1 MFTDRFKFS
10 LKPNRWTRILK
21 SVREDGCD
29 LIDLAISNPSAAGF
43 AWDAGTLANAL
54 GNAEIARYSPSPRG
68 NANARQ
74 AVADFYKNTHHCAL
88 APEQIH
94 LTASTSEAYGWLLKL
109 LTNPGDN
116 ILMPTPSY
124 PLIAFLCGMEAVE
137 TRDYNL
143 VFRDNRWQIDFDSLA
158 VACNEKTKAVFCVS
172 PNNPTGNLPSQSE
185 RERLLQFARE
195 RQLALVVDEVFLEY
209 LEPSFH
215 GETFANVQN
224 SNSETQ
230 LVFVLGGLSKTAAL
244 PQIKA
249 GWIITCG
256 NEKLRDEALAR
267 LDFIADTFLSLS
279 TPAALAV
286 PVLLKA
292 APAMRERINARLNNN
307 FELLKNWCARSR
319 DGRFLLPREGGWYG
333 IVRLPKGIDEETL
346 CTDLLR
352 HGNVIVH
359 PGYFYDLENRD
370 GAHLVFSLLSPS
382 DFFEKAFPLINYAI
396 ARN

>member
-10 LKPNRWTRILK
+10 LKSNRWTRILK

-74 AVADFYKNTHHCAL
+74 AIVDFYKNTHACAL

-124 PLIAFLCGMEAVE
+124 PLIAFLCDMEAVE

-143 VFRDNRWQIDFDSLA
+143 VFRDNRWQIDFESLA
-158 VACNEKTKAVFCVS
+158 AACNEKTKAIFCVS

-185 RERLLQFARE
+185 RERLLQFARK
-195 RQLALVVDEVFLEY
+195 RQLALVVDEVFFEY
-209 LEPSFH
+209 LAPNCN
-215 GETFANVQN
+215 GKTFALPLQLGKSQQTILN
-224 SNSETQ
+224 SFSCSADFQ
-230 LVFVLGGLSKTAAL
+230 KPPRSRKSKRGGLSPAGT
-244 PQIKA
+244 QI
-249 GWIITCG
+249 
-256 NEKLRDEALAR
+256 
-267 LDFIADTFLSLS
+267 
-279 TPAALAV
+279 
-286 PVLLKA
+286 
-292 APAMRERINARLNNN
+292 
-307 FELLKNWCARSR
+307 CATKHS
-319 DGRFLLPREGGWYG
+319 
-333 IVRLPKGIDEETL
+333 
-346 CTDLLR
+346 
-352 HGNVIVH
+352 H
-359 PGYFYDLENRD
+359 
-370 GAHLVFSLLSPS
+370 A
-382 DFFEKAFPLINYAI
+382 
-396 ARN
+396 